1 MLELII
7 VPARGING
15 LIISF
20 SPKGTQEE
28 AHVNSGSQIPAAS
41 WDKSQEH
48 VIKSDSSVRL
58 IVEAGPGTGKTA
70 VSCARLAFLI
80 KEHGVQPSK
89 SWMIS
94 FTRTAVAEIRSRLY
108 HYLGEAAFAVKVA
121 TVDSHAWSIH
131 SGYDSTA
138 TLTGTYE
145 ENIDKVL
152 SLIRNDPEVREYLD
166 GVEHLIVDEAQ
177 DLVGNRADL
186 VEAIIKGLN
195 PDAGVTV
202 FADEAQAIYGFSEDE
217 KANELETSLLD
228 RIRANSSLGFTP
240 AALDTVHRTSA
251 EGLLGIFTGVRARVM
266 AGGGDDGGVFSDVR
280 EGIIAN
286 ADGSDLKAAELG
298 IGEMPA
304 GSLVLFRTRAEALEA
319 SQYCAT
325 PHALRLSGYGAGLP
339 PWIALCFHDFVQAHM
354 GRQEFMTRWLSRVEN
369 SCPPD
374 YGVEEAWER
383 LIRAGGAP
391 DGSLDLKR
399 LRNRLGR
406 FAPPVELAVHEYG
419 LPGPVIGTIHASKGR
434 EADNVF
440 LLMPDPQEFADV
452 AEEEEETRVLFVG
465 STRARSSL
473 RVGKARKWV
482 GSQIESGRAYR
493 GIGHKDKCL
502 AMVEIGRSE
511 DVSVTGLVGR
521 SLMSAEEAAKA
532 QTWLG
537 VHCGTMV
544 NGLRI
549 SSHADQDWNYRLFDP
564 ESDVTLGWFSTR
576 LRNDLWDIANIIAAR
591 KGVKLRPPGT
601 IWYIKAR
608 GSRTIAIPTDD
619 PQLEKLHSPWAQSGF
634 LLAPRCATFTRAE
647 FRKASS

>member
-1 MLELII
+1 LN
-7 VPARGING
+7 R
-15 LIISF
+15 ISLV
-20 SPKGTQEE
+20 SVG
-28 AHVNSGSQIPAAS
+28 S
-41 WDKSQEH
+41 WDASQER
-48 VIKSDSSVRL
+48 VIKSDISARL

-70 VSCARLAFLI
+70 VSCARLACLI
-80 KEHGVQPSK
+80 NEHGVQPSK

-152 SLIRNDPEVREYLD
+152 SLIRTDAEVQEYLE

-186 VEAIIKGLN
+186 VEAIIEGLH

-217 KANELETSLLD
+217 VADELETPLLE
-228 RIRANSSLGFTP
+228 RIRANSGLGFVAT
-240 AALDTVHRTSA
+240 ALDTVHRTSA
-251 EGLLGIFTGVRARVM
+251 PGLLGIFTSVRARVM
-266 AGGGDDGGVFSDVR
+266 AGGGGDGGVFSDVR

-286 ADGSDLKAAELG
+286 ADGSDLKPAELA
-298 IGEMPA
+298 IGDMPA
-304 GSLVLFRTRAEALEA
+304 GSLVLFRTRSEALEA

-339 PWIALCFHDFVQAHM
+339 PWIALCFHDHVQSHM
-354 GRQEFMTRWLSRVEN
+354 GKQEFMTRWLARVEN
-369 SCPPD
+369 TCPPD
-374 YGVEEAWER
+374 YGVQEAWDR
-383 LIRAGGAP
+383 LIRAGGAA
-391 DGSLDLKR
+391 DGSLDMKR

-406 FAPPVELAVHEYG
+406 YAPPVELAVHEYG

-440 LLMPDPQEFADV
+440 LLIPDPEEFADV

-473 RVGKARKWV
+473 KVGKARKWT
-482 GSQIESGRAYR
+482 GSQIDSGRAYR
-493 GIGHKDKCL
+493 GIGHKEKWL

-511 DVSVTGLVGR
+511 DVAATGLVGR
-521 SLMSAEEAAKA
+521 SYMSAEEAARA

-549 SSHADQDWNYRLFDP
+549 NNHGDQQWNYRLFDP
-564 ESDVTLGWFSTR
+564 DADVTLGWFSPR
-576 LRNDLWDIANIIAAR
+576 LRDDLWDIANIIAAR
-591 KGVKLRPPGT
+591 KGVKLRPPGSV
-601 IWYIKAR
+601 WYIKAR
-608 GSRTIAIPTDD
+608 GSRTIAIPAGD

-647 FRKASS
+647 FRKAPS